1 MLFALVVMCSSY
13 SAFSQGIT
21 EFNIPYGYKLPVR
34 NIDGVVSVNLDQA
47 EASAKAINS
56 SFYGA
61 DNKGFSKL
69 PSPSLVNQ
77 LGLGI
82 VKFGG
87 NLNSTYN
94 WELDAYFDIYTN
106 NISYVYAPLERR
118 LRSVRQTYNAEAA
131 FQVNFLGWQPE
142 LGSDGV
148 LSVENTADQNHAAN
162 AVRFLNGRKNLGLKY
177 IIVGNE
183 PFLSEFTHNQPIPSA
198 DEYIEKFIDYAYA
211 IREAQLEVSGNPNS
225 IEIWGPEIATGWTG
239 FQTNH
244 PNDCTVDYSLPE
256 TMSCSYGNG
265 QFSEFIPYFLSRL
278 AEFENDTKANPRGYK
293 LLDKLTLHY
302 YPLFRTNFSD
312 LDSIVVNSNGEQN
325 VEGMLESTNLW
336 DSQNFINRFDSA
348 SPKGVAPR
356 IISRF
361 QGWTQQNY
369 PNVKIAVT
377 EFGIDS
383 AEEIA
388 YHPIVRPLY
397 LADMV
402 PRLAKSGIDG
412 FVHSFLQ
419 AGSTNF
425 SQWALINGE
434 EKSPLFY
441 TYSLYTRMFKG
452 QVLVSTETYGDEV
465 NSYTV
470 RNGDKIN
477 VFLVNKNTKSHNTAV
492 RFARNGVA
500 VQEVAEIS
508 LPAWSV
514 TVLSVPTSES
524 SEINVYR
531 YGAQEMGL

>member
-1 MLFALVVMCSSY
+1 MLLALVIACTSGSV
-13 SAFSQGIT
+13 FSQGIT
-21 EFNIPYGYKLPVR
+21 EFNIPFGYKLPVR
-34 NIDGVVSVNLDQA
+34 NIDGVVNVNLDQS
-47 EASAKAINS
+47 ESAGKTINS

-69 PSPSLVNQ
+69 PSPSVVNQ
-77 LGLGI
+77 LGLGFI
-82 VKFGG
+82 KFGG

-94 WELDAYFDIYTN
+94 WELDAYYDIYTN

-118 LRSVRQTYNAEAA
+118 LRAVREQYRVDAA
-131 FQVNFLGWQPE
+131 FQVNLLGWQPE
-142 LGSDGV
+142 LGRDGV
-148 LSVENTADQNHAAN
+148 LRVENTADQDHAAN
-162 AVRFLNGRKNLGLKY
+162 AVRFINGQKKLGVKY
-177 IIVGNE
+177 IIIGNE
-183 PFLSEFTHNQPIPSA
+183 PFLSESTHNQPIPSA

-211 IREAQLEVSGNPNS
+211 IREAQLQVNGRPNS

-239 FQTNH
+239 FQTTH
-244 PNDCTVDYSLPE
+244 PDDCTIDYSVAE
-256 TMSCSYGNG
+256 TMVCSYGNG
-265 QFSEFIPYFLSRL
+265 QFSEFIPYFLSKL
-278 AEFENDTKANPRGYK
+278 AEFESDTKANPKGFK
-293 LLDKLTLHY
+293 LLDRLTLHY
-302 YPLFRTNFSD
+302 YPLFRTSFADTN
-312 LDSIVVNSNGEQN
+312 SIITNSNGEQN
-325 VEGMLESTNLW
+325 VQGMLESTNLW
-336 DSQNFINRFDSA
+336 DSENYINRFDTA
-348 SPKGVAPR
+348 SPRGVAPQ
-356 IISRF
+356 ILPRF
-361 QGWTQQNY
+361 KEWAQQNY

-419 AGSTNF
+419 AGSANF

-452 QVLVSTETYGDEV
+452 QVLVSSETYGDEV

-477 VFLVNKNTKSHNTAV
+477 VFLVNKNTRAHNTAV
-492 RFARNGVA
+492 RFSRNGVNE
-500 VQEVAEIS
+500 QEVAEVS

-514 TVLSVPTSES
+514 TVLSVPTTES